1 MSSPAYRATL
11 LPIKIVRYYS
21 YSMAKRNWWSM
32 KPRGR
37 GIAASVFSGIDEMFH
52 GTAKQ
57 AQVIRDE
64 QKRRVVEVGN
74 SDDLKKITI
83 RLPKEKD

>member
-1 MSSPAYRATL
+1 
-11 LPIKIVRYYS
+11 
-21 YSMAKRNWWSM
+21 M

-37 GIAASVFSGIDEMFH
+37 GIAGSIFSGIDEMFQ

-57 AQVIRDE
+57 AQVTRDE
-64 QKRRVVEVGN
+64 QKRRVVNTGS

-83 RLPKEKD
+83 RLPKDKD

>member
-1 MSSPAYRATL
+1 MGKCVGRIYNDF
-11 LPIKIVRYYS
+11 V
-21 YSMAKRNWWSM
+21 AKRKWWRM
-32 KPRGR
+32 NPRGR
-37 GIAASVFSGIDEMFH
+37 GIAASVFSGIDEMFQ

-64 QKRRVVEVGN
+64 QKRRVVEVRN
-74 SDDLKKITI
+74 SNDLNKITI

>member
-1 MSSPAYRATL
+1 
-11 LPIKIVRYYS
+11 
-21 YSMAKRNWWSM
+21 MAKSNWWSL

-37 GIAASVFSGIDEMFH
+37 GIAASVFSGIDEMFQ

-57 AQVIRDE
+57 AQVIQDE

>member
-1 MSSPAYRATL
+1 
-11 LPIKIVRYYS
+11 
-21 YSMAKRNWWSM
+21 MAKRNWWSM